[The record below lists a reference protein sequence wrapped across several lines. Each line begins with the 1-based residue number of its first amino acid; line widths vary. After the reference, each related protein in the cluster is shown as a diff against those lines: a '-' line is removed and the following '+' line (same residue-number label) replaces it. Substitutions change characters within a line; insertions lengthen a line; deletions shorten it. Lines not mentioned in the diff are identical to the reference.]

1 MRRPRQ
7 GKVGQ
12 GCHGLRQAPHAAPER
27 HLSSAAAAAAP
38 AATATAAAGSPQACP
53 PLVLVHGLFDTPRLF
68 HGLRARLAPRRSA
81 VLAPH
86 LPHALGS
93 VPLESLAADLDRHI
107 TAAFGPDQPIDL
119 LGFSMGGVI
128 GRT

>member
-1 MRRPRQ
+1 MSDGHTPSDALHA
-7 GKVGQ
+7 GVGP
-12 GCHGLRQAPHAAPER
+12 GAGHGDPAPPVSVAGSATQAPQAAPER
-27 HLSSAAAAAAP
+27 HLSSAAATPAP
-38 AATATAAAGSPQACP
+38 AAIATANAAAAGSPQASP

-93 VPLESLAADLDRHI
+93 VPLESLAADL
-107 TAAFGPDQPIDL
+107 
-119 LGFSMGGVI
+119 
-128 GRT
+128 